1 MQNVESRFHAMEED
15 FAFGGQEHLLL
26 AAVEETEAEQVFEFL
41 DSDGD
46 VWLRDFELCRRARQI
61 AQPGRHAEI
70 LKLPQ
75 LHGDSFHFAHTLSC
89 RMAGCSGCSF
99 LLPSGSRQG
108 IYLYI
113 HKYNIYI
120 LAMP

>member
-1 MQNVESRFHAMEED
+1 MEED
-15 FAFGGQEHLLL
+15 FTFGGQEHLLL
-26 AAVEETEAEQVFEFL
+26 AAVEETEAEQVLEFF
-41 DSDGD
+41 DGDGD
-46 VWLRDFELCRRARQI
+46 VRLRDFKLRRR
-61 AQPGRHAEI
+61 
-70 LKLPQ
+70 
-75 LHGDSFHFAHTLSC
+75 
-89 RMAGCSGCSF
+89 GCSGGSF